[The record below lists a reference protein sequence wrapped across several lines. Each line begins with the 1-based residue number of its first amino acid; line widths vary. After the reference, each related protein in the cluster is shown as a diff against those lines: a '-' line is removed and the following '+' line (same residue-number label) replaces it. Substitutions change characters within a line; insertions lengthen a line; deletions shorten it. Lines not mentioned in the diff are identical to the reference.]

1 MVNYREFKIGEL
13 FDIHPTKSYG
23 LTNSKLFKNKGST
36 PVVVNSSL
44 NNGIGGYVDLPA
56 TEKGNMITYSDTTT
70 SEGIF
75 YQPNDF
81 IGYSHVQGLYAR
93 EKYKWTEKS
102 LLYFLAVFKKQA
114 KGRFDY
120 ATKFNRKIASEMIIK
135 LPVDEKEE
143 IDFKYMENYISE
155 LEEERVSELE
165 EERVS
170 ELCTYLKISG
180 LEDYRLTK
188 QDIYLLKESQLK
200 STRSY
205 RIGDIFEIRSSKK
218 KFNANTVKFD
228 GKHPYVAR
236 SSANNGIRGF
246 INQEE
251 KYLNEAN
258 TISFGQDTATMFY
271 QDKPYF
277 TGDKIKIMKLKN
289 KDLNDKIACYLI
301 TVMKKSFQNFAWGQ
315 TSFNENVLKNVKI
328 ELPIQNDEIDYE
340 YIEKYMK
347 VIQKI
352 AIKDVIILKDSIINS
367 TKMCIS

>member
-1 MVNYREFKIGEL
+1 MVNFKEFKIGEL

-23 LTNSKLFKNKGST
+23 LTNSKLFKNKGCT

-56 TEKGNMITYSDTTT
+56 TEKGNIITYSDTTT

-81 IGYSHVQGLYAR
+81 IGYSHVQGLYAKG
-93 EKYKWTEKS
+93 KYKWTEKS

-120 ATKFNRKIASEMIIK
+120 ATKFNRKIASEMVIK

-143 IDFKYMENYISE
+143 INFEYMENYISE
-155 LEEERVSELE
+155 LEEERISELN
-165 EERVS
+165 
-170 ELCTYLKISG
+170 TYLSISG
-180 LEDYRLTK
+180 LDDYRLTK
-188 QDIYLLKESQLK
+188 QEISLLKESQNK
-200 STRSY
+200 SIKTY
-205 RIGDIFEIRSSKK
+205 KIGDIFEIKSSKK

-236 SSANNGIRGF
+236 SSSNNGIRGF

-289 KDLNDKIACYLI
+289 NNLNDKIACYLI

-315 TSFNENVLKNVKI
+315 TSFNVNVLKNVKI
-328 ELPIQNDEIDYE
+328 ELPVQNDEIDYE
-340 YIEKYMK
+340 YMEKYIK
-347 VIQKI
+347 AIQKV
-352 AIKDVIILKDSIINS
+352 AIKDVIILKDSIIKS
-367 TKMCIS
+367 TKMCIN